1 MQLLIVTSHSIKE
14 TLPRGPGNPG
24 SPFLPGAPISPISVL
39 ISTILSGPR
48 GPGSPRLPGEIK
60 RTFKRRDFE
69 LPNMPESRAA
79 APRKQLAYRNYV
91 EAVN

>member
-24 SPFLPGAPISPISVL
+24 CPFLPGAPSSPISVL
-39 ISTILSGPR
+39 KSTGLTGPR
-48 GPGSPRLPGEIK
+48 GPGSPVIPGEIK
-60 RTFKRRDFE
+60 WSFKRRDFE
-69 LPNMPESRAA
+69 FPSRPESKAA

-91 EAVN
+91 GAAS